1 MHTPRSILRT
11 LLAAALSM
19 AAACSSVNP
28 YEVNREALL
37 LAQKNLAGDN
47 SSAAARGAERLY
59 AGRADEA
66 DKFRLQRYFA
76 LYLASMAHMQAAV
89 KGPFLA
95 EESGTPGIGSPRNSD
110 VPHLVAAGYYAGL
123 ARDLAPKARGEKAA
137 ALGTKLLPA
146 DLEAVGVEAAGRR
159 LDLYR
164 MVALTRLGFSSTVQN
179 EFDAWPELSKPE
191 SCDEILSQLAL
202 EKEIVPWVYYSL
214 FRLTQ
219 AGDERIA
226 YTFGAKSRIAA
237 QRASSIASSSLSRS
251 RSLAAS
257 SKRISLAECSISSR
271 SFAISPRSRP
281 LSHLSAGSASR
292 RPRAVGRSATST

>member
-11 LLAAALSM
+11 LLAAALAM

-28 YEVNREALL
+28 YEVNREALV
-37 LAQKNLAGDN
+37 LAQKNLAAEN

-89 KGPFLA
+89 KGPFLT

-137 ALGTKLLPA
+137 DEGTKLLPA
-146 DLEAVGVEAAGRR
+146 DLEAVGVESAGRR

-237 QRASSIASSSLSRS
+237 AGAKGALPDARVEELVAWVRA
-251 RSLAAS
+251 
-257 SKRISLAECSISSR
+257 KAEKDKLFFCCQMCRKPFPTDKLRCIDDSTPIT
-271 SFAISPRSRP
+271 SFFPIK
-281 LSHLSAGSASR
+281 
-292 RPRAVGRSATST
+292 ATNE